1 MLVLPFLKVYSASYV
16 FLFISFQNC
25 SLVYDVLLVAIVY
38 NWTIFFVSSL
48 AIAAAPLLFSVSAVS
63 DFAVMA
69 FDNLFHIFAAA
80 V

>member
-1 MLVLPFLKVYSASYV
+1 MLVPPFLKVYSASYV

-38 NWTIFFVSSL
+38 NWTIFFASSL
-48 AIAAAPLLFSVSAVS
+48 AVAAAPLFFSFSAVS
-63 DFAVMA
+63 DFAVVA
-69 FDNLFHIFAAA
+69 FDNLFRIFAA